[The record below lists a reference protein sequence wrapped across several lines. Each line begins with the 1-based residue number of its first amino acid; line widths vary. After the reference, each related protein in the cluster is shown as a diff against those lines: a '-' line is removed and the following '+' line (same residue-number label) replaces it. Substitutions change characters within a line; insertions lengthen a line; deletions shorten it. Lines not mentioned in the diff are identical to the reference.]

1 MERNLFSFLKNI
13 KNTPKVFSFSSDIPL
28 PSDFPYQAARPAW
41 EKSRPPH
48 TEKGPVSPFPL
59 YP

>member
-1 MERNLFSFLKNI
+1 MKYKNI
-13 KNTPKVFSFSSDIPL
+13 KITPKVFRFSSDIPL
-28 PSDFPYQAARPAW
+28 PSNFPYQAARPACGNG
-41 EKSRPPH
+41 RPPH